1 MFEKLSE
8 KQQETHFKRIFSKAD
23 NKSCADCKTK
33 GASWV
38 SMDFGVFICINCSG
52 VHRSLGMHIT
62 RVRSTKLDSWT
73 LADIKVMD
81 IVGNKV
87 ANMYWEHDLIFN
99 KKDTQFDDRNRAES
113 IKRKYVMK
121 LYIKKDIADPV
132 KVVLDSQFSVKGKE
146 LEKLYLPSDRVKKA
160 KAKKTVKKKFEF
172 IKRSKVK
179 TVEENVDFLDFTDIK
194 ENPSAKTKLPSKE
207 DNSDL
212 FDLDVDPTQSE
223 KKSAEAEKPNCN
235 NDLFFMDFTSND
247 KPHLR
252 KSHSTNIDK
261 YQHFS
266 SPSNYFNAKDTSP
279 VNMPDNNQVTTGLA
293 FGKMKNDKYSVF
305 DVCKL
310 YNTPHHMY

>member
-8 KQQETHFKRIFSKAD
+8 KQQETHFKRILSKSE

-73 LADIKVMD
+73 LGDVKVMD

-99 KKDTQFDDRNRAES
+99 RRGTPFDDSNRAES

-121 LYIKKDIADPV
+121 LYVKKEVSDPV
-132 KVVLDSQFSVKGKE
+132 KAVRDSQFALKSKD
-146 LEKLYLPSDRVKKA
+146 LESLYRPGGVVKKQ
-160 KAKKTVKKKFEF
+160 KPKRTPKKKFEF
-172 IKRSKVK
+172 TKRKKKQQVDQ
-179 TVEENVDFLDFTDIK
+179 NVDFLDFDLK
-194 ENPSAKTKLPSKE
+194 EDPSAKTKVPSKGE
-207 DNSDL
+207 NSDL
-212 FDLDVDPTQSE
+212 FDLDFNPNKLD
-223 KKSAEAEKPNCN
+223 KKSAETDKPC
-235 NDLFFMDFTSND
+235 NDLFFMDFTQND

-261 YQHFS
+261 YTHITSPNNHFS
-266 SPSNYFNAKDTSP
+266 TKDT
-279 VNMPDNNQVTTGLA
+279 VLLTNDNSTQKTQG
-293 FGKMKNDKYSVF
+293 FGFGAMKNDKYSVF
-305 DVCKL
+305 DVYKL
-310 YNTPHHMY
+310 YNTPNNMY